1 MALHFEMLGCMYVCV
16 TESVFA
22 CSSVHACVYMCGC
35 MVMYLVCILQNC
47 VNARALHIE
56 SSFEHTLNSRMKTLL
71 HLHLTAA
78 ALRLSVRITSD
89 QLNFWCLDIFL
100 LGHCIT

>member
-1 MALHFEMLGCMYVCV
+1 MYVCV
-16 TESVFA
+16 RESVFA

-47 VNARALHIE
+47 VNAQALHIE

-71 HLHLTAA
+71 HLHPHSGCSTAE
-78 ALRLSVRITSD
+78 RENCVS
-89 QLNFWCLDIFL
+89 F
-100 LGHCIT
+100 